1 MFLVVRPNDS
11 FNFSLGLIKYIVI
24 VNSDIM
30 NDKFHKGYSSLNR
43 SVIHFSAQVQDD
55 LRQVQ
60 ISPTLH
66 HQAQAMLSL
75 LEQFDWSQF
84 SVVYTAHAGH
94 MDFLNA
100 LRMLI
105 HERNKYLDNNA
116 LKKSKTK

>member
-1 MFLVVRPNDS
+1 MNNKFNNVRPTHQS
-11 FNFSLGLIKYIVI
+11 IS
-24 VNSDIM
+24 
-30 NDKFHKGYSSLNR
+30 
-43 SVIHFSAQVQDD
+43 HFCVQVQDEI
-55 LRQVQ
+55 RQVQ

-66 HQAQAMLSL
+66 HQAQAMLAL

-105 HERNKYLDNNA
+105 HERDKYLADNA

>member
-1 MFLVVRPNDS
+1 MFFVVRSNDS
-11 FNFSLGLIKYIVI
+11 FNFRLGLIKCIVI
-24 VNSDIM
+24 VISDIM
-30 NDKFHKGYSSLNR
+30 NKFHKGYSSLSR
-43 SVIHFSAQVQDD
+43 SVIYFSAQIQDD

-105 HERNKYLDNNA
+105 HERNKYLDDNA